1 MAWSAAYN
9 EALCPLFL
17 LTALAC
23 FIRYVETGRRVF
35 WWWQVVGF
43 TLGFGALEVNVVY
56 PALAAAYVL
65 FVADASKRRK
75 LLLGLIPLVGIS
87 VAYFFVHNA
96 VAPLS
101 SGGPYGVHF
110 DSRIFRTLALY
121 WKWSLLPPTWIAGG
135 RFGRMGPEIF
145 WILTTALSAFLIREI

>member
-35 WWWQVVGF
+35 WWWQVVVF

-65 FVADASKRRK
+65 FVAPRESRRR
-75 LLLGLIPLVGIS
+75 LLTGLAPLFCLSIL
-87 VAYFFVHNA
+87 YFLVHRAA
-96 VAPLS
+96 VAFPAS
-101 SGGPYGVHF
+101 GPYAVHV
-110 DSRIFRTLALY
+110 DRRMFRTLAAY
-121 WKWSLLPPTWIAGG
+121 WKWSLVPGSW
-135 RFGRMGPEIF
+135 RDFSHSKF
-145 WILTTALSAFLIREI
+145 S